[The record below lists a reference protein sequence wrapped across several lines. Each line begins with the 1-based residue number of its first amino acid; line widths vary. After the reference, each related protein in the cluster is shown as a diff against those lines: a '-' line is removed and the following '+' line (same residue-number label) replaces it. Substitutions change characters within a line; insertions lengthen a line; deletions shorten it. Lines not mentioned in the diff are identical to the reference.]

1 MNYLNS
7 KSRKNLNCVTQN
19 KQKISRT
26 THNHLID
33 HKNELTNIRLLRNFV
48 TLRISS
54 ILFPAVIYNG

>member
-1 MNYLNS
+1 M
-7 KSRKNLNCVTQN
+7 QN

-54 ILFPAVIYNG
+54 ILFPVVIYNG